1 MKISEMSKQEKSTQK
16 KKTINEA
23 YDELKGL
30 SSEELM
36 ERLTREIR
44 GQKLNGT
51 FDYDSLRSSIEKI
64 KDYLPS
70 QTYENMIRII
80 ESLK

>member
-1 MKISEMSKQEKSTQK
+1 MKISEMNKQEKTTQR
-16 KKTINEA
+16 KKTVNEA
-23 YDELKGL
+23 YEELKGL

-36 ERLTREIR
+36 ERLSNEIK

-51 FDYDSLRSSIEKI
+51 FDYQTLRASVEKI
-64 KDYLPS
+64 REYLPS

>member
-1 MKISEMSKQEKSTQK
+1 MKISEMNKQEKTTQK
-16 KKTINEA
+16 KKTVNEA
-23 YDELKGL
+23 YEELKGL

-36 ERLTREIR
+36 ERLTSEIR

-51 FDYDSLRSSIEKI
+51 FDYQTLLASIEKI
-64 KDYLPS
+64 REYLPS
-70 QTYENMIRII
+70 HTYENMIRII

>member
-1 MKISEMSKQEKSTQK
+1 MKISEMNKQEKTTQK
-16 KKTINEA
+16 KKTVNEA
-23 YDELKGL
+23 YEELKGL

-36 ERLTREIR
+36 ERLSNEIK
-44 GQKLNGT
+44 GQNLNGT
-51 FDYDSLRSSIEKI
+51 FDYQTLRASVEKI
-64 KDYLPS
+64 REYLPS